1 MLRIIIIR
9 EQNNYIQIL
18 YMILILRERQEI
30 NPNDITTHT
39 YKKGGIELQKGE
51 DDIEADIGMMNNIQ

>member
-1 MLRIIIIR
+1 
-9 EQNNYIQIL
+9 
-18 YMILILRERQEI
+18 MILILRERQEI

-39 YKKGGIELQKGE
+39 HTKRGIELQKGE